1 MHSFGLALKI
11 LVRDTQNLW
20 SDMEDKRG
28 ALRTSIS
35 TLTGWSQWLHGWWLQ
50 WFRGCWWIKAGLLPR
65 DSGPGSLPRGHR
77 WQRPL
82 WRALSPVWGGQ
93 HCRLTSWMV
102 GRNTKL
108 VITYCQT
115 RLFDSCEQW
124 KCFFSSRSTGF
135 DLFDFEIFS
144 AVQRI
149 PPRAA
154 RGRPLGTYLHI
165 TNIVATWWEQHQHQH
180 LQHQCNETKDRDLQD
195 QNADYVW
202 WSSYLFAK
210 RFPNCWQQCGQ
221 TSCGA
226 EIRRHPNATTV
237 RGCPVR
243 CHLSIFV
250 RCPVRYIVPISDQRS
265 LFFCDNWSPRLT
277 SHGSRGTPT
286 TTSEFSCPVSC
297 EYWIVLLPVASTLM
311 EYYESDRGG
320 RRGETC

>member
-1 MHSFGLALKI
+1 MLKLLCIHKARCRARKCCCRARKCHCAPSRNLFCLRLFHSRLFVVVSLSGWLEEIQNKSSPI
-11 LVRDTQNLW
+11 VR
-20 SDMEDKRG
+20 
-28 ALRTSIS
+28 
-35 TLTGWSQWLHGWWLQ
+35 
-50 WFRGCWWIKAGLLPR
+50 
-65 DSGPGSLPRGHR
+65 
-77 WQRPL
+77 
-82 WRALSPVWGGQ
+82 
-93 HCRLTSWMV
+93 
-102 GRNTKL
+102 
-108 VITYCQT
+108 
-115 RLFDSCEQW
+115 RLFDCYEQW

-180 LQHQCNETKDRDLQD
+180 QHLQHQCNETKDRDLQD

-226 EIRRHPNATTV
+226 EIRRQPNATTV